1 MVDFVSNIFL
11 ISLLIFKKKCNLA
24 TIDLVFVLDTSGS
37 NNFPRV
43 LNFVGDIVNGL
54 EIGPD
59 EAEVAVIR
67 FADKVSVIFGLT
79 AMRLACLHLLMAL
92 GFQQTQI
99 HTCRTHGNWNMHSS
113 NLLIPRH
120 LTTHHTTSQ
129 VSQLLT
135 SDIDIFQLPTRHP
148 PLVFLPATDIPIT

>member
-1 MVDFVSNIFL
+1 M
-11 ISLLIFKKKCNLA
+11 
-24 TIDLVFVLDTSGS
+24 FVLDASGS

-67 FADKVSVIFGLT
+67 FADKASVIYGLT
-79 AMRLACLHLLMAL
+79 AMRLACLHPLMAL

-99 HTCRTHGNWNMHSS
+99 HRTHGNWNMQQQSVNS
-113 NLLIPRH
+113 
-120 LTTHHTTSQ
+120 
-129 VSQLLT
+129 
-135 SDIDIFQLPTRHP
+135 
-148 PLVFLPATDIPIT
+148 